1 MTTHTPKN
9 KTLKEAQVIT
19 DLAKS
24 QELDRSASKGA
35 RLIGADSQAR
45 DLSSSPDSS
54 LKKWK

>member
-1 MTTHTPKN
+1 MATHTPKN

-24 QELDRSASKGA
+24 QELDGSASKGA

-45 DLSSSPDSS
+45 DLSSSPGSS
-54 LKKWK
+54 LKK